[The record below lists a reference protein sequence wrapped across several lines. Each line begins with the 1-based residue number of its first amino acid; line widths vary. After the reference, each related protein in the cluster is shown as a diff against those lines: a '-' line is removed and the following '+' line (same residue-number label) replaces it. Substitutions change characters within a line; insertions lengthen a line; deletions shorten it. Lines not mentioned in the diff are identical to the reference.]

1 MKNNLK
7 SKKNRSLNGGIAIVS
22 IFLVSIAAVFAAAV
36 IFKPIN
42 LLVDC
47 KFAITPQV
55 LVAQSKK
62 IQAQIY
68 IDGTPSMNGFVSLGG
83 SRYIRT
89 LRTLSTAINEKWQ
102 NSQTKFYRFG
112 DNNKNLLSSENFQQA
127 QTTAFYPKDTASE
140 VGYPFF
146 ENSQITDILNTDK
159 ATNDGLTL
167 IVTDLTENK
176 QSMLN
181 IFELLK
187 QKYFNSDFAIGIL
200 ALRSEFNGSVYDVGL
215 NNESFAWNT
224 SSPQQKSDPKFYR
237 PFYIVMLGKYAN
249 VNYFYERLEASDKEI
264 IKDGKF
270 IVFDK
275 KLVASPL
282 MLSLKDSPSSESEG
296 LVSSINYNG
305 AWIEPSDQ
313 EKDKIQ
319 LLKLKPTGKPSKYIY
334 KINQQAALPNTVAT
348 FARDIKSEV
357 EANKFSPSTKKFMPD
372 DTAKDFIKVREV
384 KFNNQ
389 QTEFEV
395 EVNPSETADGTYELK
410 VSAYLDK
417 LPPLAWLQDWS
428 ADEKNWKDGA
438 RTFNVAQLFKGLQE
452 LVITTNI
459 SDRPTGD
466 KLMAKLCFV
475 AEIH

>member
-1 MKNNLK
+1 
-7 SKKNRSLNGGIAIVS
+7 
-22 IFLVSIAAVFAAAV
+22 
-36 IFKPIN
+36 
-42 LLVDC
+42 
-47 KFAITPQV
+47 
-55 LVAQSKK
+55 
-62 IQAQIY
+62 
-68 IDGTPSMNGFVSLGG
+68 
-83 SRYIRT
+83 
-89 LRTLSTAINEKWQ
+89 
-102 NSQTKFYRFG
+102 
-112 DNNKNLLSSENFQQA
+112 
-127 QTTAFYPKDTASE
+127 
-140 VGYPFF
+140 
-146 ENSQITDILNTDK
+146 
-159 ATNDGLTL
+159 
-167 IVTDLTENK
+167 
-176 QSMLN
+176 
-181 IFELLK
+181 
-187 QKYFNSDFAIGIL
+187 
-200 ALRSEFNGSVYDVGL
+200 
-215 NNESFAWNT
+215 
-224 SSPQQKSDPKFYR
+224 
-237 PFYIVMLGKYAN
+237 MLGKYAN

-270 IVFDK
+270 IIFDK